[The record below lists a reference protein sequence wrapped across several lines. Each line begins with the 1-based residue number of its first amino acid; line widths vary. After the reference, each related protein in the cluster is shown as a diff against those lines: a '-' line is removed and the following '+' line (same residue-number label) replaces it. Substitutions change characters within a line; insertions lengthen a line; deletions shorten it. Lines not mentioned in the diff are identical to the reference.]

1 MAVLV
6 TADLT
11 DFDQAD
17 ALGSPAW
24 SSSQGSP
31 GVVTDLYREATGSI
45 GAELRSATG
54 GGIQY
59 LWKTNTA
66 SVDLTVSGVHLYL
79 WMYFLFIANLYDKAG
94 GGIRLRVGDGTDWG
108 DWVVA
113 GKDTYP
119 GGWRCY
125 VADCA
130 KTFDFDSGTPP
141 DKSVITEIG
150 LVLVFE
156 TSARNIESTF
166 VDVIRFGDGLTI
178 TSGAADDI
186 TFEDLFAYQD
196 SNIDSRAFG
205 IIRKQAGVYISQG
218 KLRFGDA
225 SGTLSIDFVDVSKV
239 IVFEDAVVLST
250 LYEIIIQGNGTGTT
264 SVIFGVKSGTRG
276 ISGFTFRSEGV
287 AKYDFTATDTDIDV
301 LGLYGCTFFDADVIS
316 LPLYNASKEM
326 LSCQIEGCG
335 QMIVSTCIV
344 KYCTI
349 ISADD
354 QGVLISSVSHYFSDN
369 NLITCP
375 TGIHF
380 DTAGEYALTNV
391 VFTGCTFDIENSVNA
406 ATMDSYGSGN
416 RDSDQ
421 NIYSGSVIGAGQS
434 TKGDGNV
441 LSSLSFMLSK
451 SGSPTGNAIA
461 KVYAHTGT
469 FGVDGKPTGAALA
482 ISENFDVSTLDGT
495 PTVTKI
501 PFEDEFTMVNT
512 TEYFVVLEYSGGGAS
527 DYVLMGIDTSTPT
540 DDGNFATLTGA
551 VWTED
556 DTQHGVFYVRT
567 GGIVKVNASGTS
579 NPNTKKYS
587 GTPEG
592 VTIIVSS
599 VDITITVKDE
609 GGSLINDVRVGVYK
623 TSNRE
628 ELMNKDTV
636 AGVATEPY
644 GGGGLPVEV
653 EVRCRKASSGDTK
666 YKNFSSIQN
675 VTSGGLDFN
684 VTMVEDPINQ
694 AQT

>member
-1 MAVLV
+1 MPVLV
-6 TADLT
+6 TANLT

-24 SSSQGSP
+24 SASQGSP
-31 GVVTDLYREATGSI
+31 GVVTDLFREAIASI

-66 SVDLTVSGVHLYL
+66 SIDLTVSGVHLYL

-130 KTFDFDSGTPP
+130 KAFDFDSGTPP
-141 DKSVITEIG
+141 DKSVITQIG

-156 TSARNIESTF
+156 SSARNIESTF
-166 VDVIRFGDGLTI
+166 VDVIRFGDGITI
-178 TSGAADDI
+178 TSGPTDDI
-186 TFEDLFAYQD
+186 TFEELFAYQD

-205 IIRKQAGVYISQG
+205 IIRKQAGVYMAQG

-225 SGTLSIDFVDVSKV
+225 SGTLSVDFADVSKIV
-239 IVFEDAVVLST
+239 VFEDAVVLST

-264 SVIFGVKSGTRG
+264 NVIFGTKSGGRG

-301 LGLYGCTFFDADVIS
+301 LGLYGCIFFDADVIS
-316 LPLYNASKEM
+316 LPLYNVNKEM

-344 KYCTI
+344 KYCAI

-354 QGVLISSVSHYFSDN
+354 QGVLISSTSHYFSDN
-369 NLITCP
+369 ALITCP

-380 DTAGEYALTNV
+380 DTAGVYSLVNV
-391 VFTGCTFDIENSVNA
+391 VFTNCTYDIENSVNA

-434 TKGDGNV
+434 TKGDGSV

-451 SGSPTGNAIA
+451 FGSPTGNAVA

-482 ISENFDVSTLDGT
+482 TSENFDVSTLDGT
-495 PTVTKI
+495 PTLTKI

-567 GGIVKVNASGTS
+567 GGIVKINASGTS
-579 NPNTKKYS
+579 NPGTKKYS

-592 VTIIVSS
+592 VTIIVNTKTLLVHCEDGSG
-599 VDITITVKDE
+599 VDIE
-609 GGSLINDVRVGVYK
+609 NVRVSIRK
-623 TSNRE
+623 QSDNE
-628 ELMNKDTV
+628 E
-636 AGVATEPY
+636 
-644 GGGGLPVEV
+644 
-653 EVRCRKASSGDTK
+653 
-666 YKNFSSIQN
+666 I
-675 VTSGGLDFN
+675 SGGLTNSSGNYTDTTYNYVGDVAVAIRARKTSSGTTRYVNFKTSGTIDSN
-684 VTMVEDPINQ
+684 GLTVNCVM
-694 AQT
+694 QTDDIASA